1 MQLQFI
7 LVTNDKYYRKSLW
20 IDSIAFEHKAYMY
33 SFLEMLVLFHPPFSS
48 VKSDHPTL
56 FLFLSLTDLHNFN
69 MAEYS
74 QPRNIF
80 FFPYNYTHHANC
92 QYVMKDNF
100 CYYKKLK
107 R

>member
-20 IDSIAFEHKAYMY
+20 IDSIAFDHKAYMY
-33 SFLEMLVLFHPPFSS
+33 SFLEMLVLFLPPFSS

-74 QPRNIF
+74 QPRNTF
-80 FFPYNYTHHANC
+80 F
-92 QYVMKDNF
+92 
-100 CYYKKLK
+100 LSL
-107 R
+107 